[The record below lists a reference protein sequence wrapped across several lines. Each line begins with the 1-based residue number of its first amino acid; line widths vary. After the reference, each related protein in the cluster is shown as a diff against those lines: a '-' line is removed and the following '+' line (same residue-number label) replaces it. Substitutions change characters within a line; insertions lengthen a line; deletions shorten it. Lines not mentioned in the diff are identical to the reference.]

1 MNETKLPSTKRK
13 ALAIVLCVAAVLC
26 AAILLRSCGEK
37 APDLSETEGRQAYLA
52 GLGIEIDCASEDIRT
67 VQLPE
72 TLDGTLR
79 SYADLQ
85 LEQGFDL
92 AGHLGQQCQQ
102 VTYRVT
108 NWPDA
113 DQTVLVTLYIQDKE
127 LIAGD
132 LHSTALNGFLQGL
145 TMDRP

>member
-1 MNETKLPSTKRK
+1 MNDTKLPSTKRK
-13 ALAIVLCVAAVLC
+13 ALTIVFCVAVLLC
-26 AAILLRSCGEK
+26 AAILLRSCGDK
-37 APDLSETEGRQAYLA
+37 APDLSDTEGRQAYLA
-52 GLGIEIDCASEDIRT
+52 GLGIQIDCASEDIRT
-67 VQLPE
+67 VQLPD

-92 AGHLGQQCQQ
+92 SQHLGQQCQQ

-108 NWPDA
+108 NWPEDG
-113 DQTVLVTLYIQDKE
+113 QTVLVTLYIQGKE

-132 LHSTALNGFLQGL
+132 IHSTALKGFLQGL
-145 TMDRP
+145 TMDVQ